1 LHGINYS
8 IAGQGRTK
16 IALQDNN
23 SLLRRSADRS
33 VSSTGYGFGMTS
45 LIAIISLAAL
55 AVIAAIALA
64 VLWLNSRRLK
74 DQLGALSKELV
85 AVSGDASVGRR
96 LSAGE
101 GNIGDLANTINRLFD
116 AIGERDEEIQGRDR
130 LFSDF
135 TRTLPEIVLIHDDR
149 ILLANE
155 GAASLIGISPD
166 QLEGRDV
173 ADLVKPAYRALFRKT
188 VTQRLAG
195 ETAPRRLEIQL
206 INGNEQGLWVEAQ
219 SSLIEFRG
227 SKSILTIARDVSHRK
242 SLEVS
247 LSRSKRQAQ
256 YTLESISEGVIT
268 TDNEGRIDYMNRAG
282 EAMIAVNRDDATG
295 HKVGEL
301 FSLID
306 EADSRPLGDPVER
319 CLSIRRRVNM
329 GRRALLV
336 SRDGQQEHSVEIS
349 ASPIKGPGNSIS
361 GTVVVFHDVSEIRG
375 LTRQM
380 SYQATHDALTGL
392 INRRE
397 FERRLQ
403 EAMDS
408 AHAEEAV
415 HILFYMDL
423 DRFKAVNDS
432 CGHMAGDNML
442 REVAALIKEQ
452 VRDSDYVG
460 RLGGDEF
467 GTLLI
472 GCPIEKAQQIAADI
486 CTAIADYRF
495 VWKDKIFNIGISV
508 GLIQINHSSG
518 TMQDVMSAAD
528 SACYVAKQRGRG
540 QVHVYSARD
549 EAIARERGDIQWL
562 RQLQEALHEGK
573 FELAMQPIIATGA
586 GTSSGPAAEVLI
598 RMPDERGRHNN
609 SADFLRSAERY
620 QLMSQIDRWVVNAS
634 LAAINSGEIKLA
646 SQRSCAINISGQ
658 TLGDE
663 GFLGFVV
670 EALDHSGVSPSSIC
684 FEVTE
689 SAISINV
696 QYAQRFIEVLH
707 GIGCEFALDDFGSGL
722 GAFSSLKHLP
732 IDYLKIDG
740 TYTRNLSSDQV
751 NQEMVTAMIKLA
763 KTMDFRVVAEQVE
776 EQEDFDWLREV
787 GVDFVQGN
795 FVEAP
800 STLGSGTSTGTYRIL
815 TTQ

>member
-1 LHGINYS
+1 MSPTVVIVTL
-8 IAGQGRTK
+8 AA
-16 IALQDNN
+16 AL
-23 SLLRRSADRS
+23 SAALITLLAIWLRR
-33 VSSTGYGFGMTS
+33 
-45 LIAIISLAAL
+45 
-55 AVIAAIALA
+55 
-64 VLWLNSRRLK
+64 RRLVK
-74 DQLGALSKELV
+74 RLDSLNDELLS
-85 AVSGDASVGRR
+85 VSGDASVGRR
-96 LSAGE
+96 LQTADRDDIGE
-101 GNIGDLANTINRLFD
+101 LATTINRLFD
-116 AIGERDEEIQGRDR
+116 ALGERDEEIQDKDK
-130 LFSDF
+130 LFAEF
-135 TRTLPEIVLIHDDR
+135 ARTLPEVVLVHDER
-149 ILLANE
+149 ILLANDS
-155 GAASLIGISPD
+155 AANLIGLEPD

-188 VTQRLAG
+188 MADRLAG
-195 ETAPRRLEIQL
+195 ESAPRRLEIQL
-206 INGNEQGLWVEAQ
+206 IDGAERGLWVEAQ
-219 SSLIEFRG
+219 SSLIEYRG
-227 SKSILTIARDVSHRK
+227 NNAILTIARDVSYRK

-268 TDNEGRIDYMNRAG
+268 TDNQGRIDYMNRAAESMTG
-282 EAMIAVNRDDATG
+282 ANRDNASG
-295 HKVGEL
+295 HKLGEL

-306 EADSRPLGDPVER
+306 EADRRPLGDPVER
-319 CLSIRRRVNM
+319 CLSMRRRVNM

-336 SRDGQQEHSVEIS
+336 SGDGEHEHSVEIT
-349 ASPIKGPGNSIS
+349 ASPVRGPANSIS

-403 EAMDS
+403 EALDS
-408 AHAEEAV
+408 AHAEDGV
-415 HILFYMDL
+415 HIIFYMDL

-432 CGHMAGDNML
+432 CGHLAGDNML
-442 REVAALIKEQ
+442 REVAALIKDQ
-452 VRDSDYVG
+452 VRDSDFVG

-472 GCPIEKAQQIAADI
+472 GCPIDKARQIATDI
-486 CTAIADYRF
+486 CNAVADYRF
-495 VWKDKIFNIGISV
+495 VWQDKIFNIGISI
-508 GLIQINHSSG
+508 GLVEITHASVAL
-518 TMQDVMSAAD
+518 QDILSAAD

-562 RQLQEALHEGK
+562 RQLQEALHESK
-573 FELAMQPIIATGA
+573 FELAMQPILATGA
-586 GTSSGPAAEVLI
+586 GNDSGPAAEVLI
-598 RMPDERGRHNN
+598 RMPDEHGRHAN

-620 QLMSQIDRWVVNAS
+620 QMMPQIDRWVVNAA

-646 SQRSCAINISGQ
+646 SRRSCAINISGQ

-689 SAISINV
+689 SAISSNL
-696 QYAQRFIEVLH
+696 QHAQRFIEVLH

-722 GAFSSLKHLP
+722 GSFSSLKHLP
-732 IDYLKIDG
+732 VDYLKIDG
-740 TYTRNLSSDQV
+740 TYTRNLSSDPV
-751 NQEMVTAMIKLA
+751 NQEMVAAMIKLA
-763 KTMDFRVVAEQVE
+763 RTMEFRVVAEQVE
-776 EQEDFDWLREV
+776 EQEDFDWLRGV
-787 GVDFVQGN
+787 GIDFVQGN
-795 FVEAP
+795 FVDP
-800 STLGSGTSTGTYRIL
+800 PTTLGSGTSGTYRIL
-815 TTQ
+815 NP

>member
-1 LHGINYS
+1 
-8 IAGQGRTK
+8 
-16 IALQDNN
+16 
-23 SLLRRSADRS
+23 
-33 VSSTGYGFGMTS
+33 MTS
-45 LIAIISLAAL
+45 LVIIVALSFVALAAIVL
-55 AVIAAIALA
+55 LVI
-64 VLWLNSRRLK
+64 LWRKGRRQAERLGELNR
-74 DQLGALSKELV
+74 ELV

-96 LSAGE
+96 LSAGD
-101 GNIGDLANTINRLFD
+101 GDIGALASTINRLFD
-116 AIGERDEEIQGRDR
+116 AIGERDEGIQGRDR
-130 LFSDF
+130 LFTDF
-135 TRTLPEIVLIHDDR
+135 ARTLPEIVLVHDER
-149 ILLANE
+149 IILANE
-155 GAASLIGISPD
+155 GAASLIGINPQ

-188 VTQRLAG
+188 VTQLLAG
-195 ETAPRRLEIQL
+195 EAVPRSLEIQL
-206 INGNEQGLWVEAQ
+206 INGNDQGLWVEAQ
-219 SSLIEFRG
+219 SAVIEFRG
-227 SKSILTIARDVSHRK
+227 GKAILTIARDVSHRK
-242 SLEVS
+242 NIEVS

-268 TDNEGRIDYMNRAG
+268 TDNEGRIDYVNRAG
-282 EAMIAVNRDDATG
+282 ETMIGVNRDDASG
-295 HKVGEL
+295 HKIGEL
-301 FSLID
+301 FSLVD
-306 EADSRPLGDPVER
+306 EADRRQLGDPVER

-336 SRDGQQEHSVEIS
+336 SRDGKHEHSIEIS
-349 ASPIKGPGNSIS
+349 ASPIKGPGNGIS

-375 LTRQM
+375 LARQM
-380 SYQATHDALTGL
+380 SYQATHDGLTGL

-403 EAMDS
+403 EALDS
-408 AHAEEAV
+408 AHAEEAM

-442 REVAALIKEQ
+442 REVAALIKDQ
-452 VRDSDYVG
+452 VRDSDYIG

-486 CTAIADYRF
+486 CNAVADYRF

-508 GLIQINHSSG
+508 GLVQINHSSG
-518 TMQDVMSAAD
+518 TLQDVLSAAD
-528 SACYVAKQRGRG
+528 SACYVAKQHGRG

-573 FELAMQPIIATGA
+573 FDLAVQPIIATGA
-586 GTSSGPAAEVLI
+586 STGSGPAVEVLI
-598 RMPDERGRHNN
+598 RMPDKRGRHNN
-609 SADFLRSAERY
+609 TADFLRSAERY
-620 QLMSQIDRWVVNAS
+620 QLMSQIDRWVVNTT

-658 TLGDE
+658 TLADE

-670 EALDHSGVSPSSIC
+670 EALDHSGVSASSIC

-689 SAISINV
+689 SAISTNV
-696 QYAQRFIEVLH
+696 QHAQRFIEVLH

-722 GAFSSLKHLP
+722 GSFSSLKHLP
-732 IDYLKIDG
+732 VDYLKIDG
-740 TYTRNLSSDQV
+740 TYTRNLSSDEV
-751 NQEMVTAMIKLA
+751 NQEMVSAMIKLA
-763 KTMDFRVVAEQVE
+763 RTMEFRVVAEQVE
-776 EQEDFDWLREV
+776 EQQDFDWLRNV

-800 STLGSGTSTGTYRIL
+800 STLGSGTATGNYRVL